1 MESNFCNEKFLEEYN
16 SFLNQLEKLFEEESD
31 KDLVRHLMKECE
43 SDKLSRGSAFYN
55 SIEADNM
62 FELFCRS
69 KVRVFST
76 KDEGT
81 TLISNSLFG
90 DELPLKKLINNQSQ
104 ATKDT
109 IWKYLHLFYFLQEC
123 GNKNRSERKSK
134 ISRILKEK
142 QEKKR
147 DLTDEVKNE
156 LLDVD
161 VNEETNDMINDIVKS
176 FEKTLSGDSANPFES
191 IMEITQQ
198 ITEKYNSKI
207 ESGEIELDKL
217 MSSIQ
222 NSIPGMPNMMGGLGG
237 LGGKKEPKEKVI
249 IDEEFST
256 DKVELGD
263 KDKKE
268 GSGMNLGNM
277 LNMMNSMN
285 KMGGEGSEGGP
296 NLGGL
301 FSMLNKIDSID
312 NDEDADKLKQ
322 EMDSYLEKEL
332 GVDVSKLNEQIEE
345 AQKKMGVDA
354 KEPSDD
360 GSVEEPD
367 QD

>member
-31 KDLVRHLMKECE
+31 KEVVRKLMKECE

-55 SIEADNM
+55 SIESDNM

-76 KDEGT
+76 KDEST
-81 TLISNSLFG
+81 SLISNSLFG

-104 ATKDT
+104 KTKDT
-109 IWKYLHLFYFLQEC
+109 IWKFLHLFYFLQEC
-123 GNKNRSERKSK
+123 ENKNRSERKSK
-134 ISRILKEK
+134 ISKVLK
-142 QEKKR
+142 EKKR
-147 DLTDEVKNE
+147 DLTEEVKNE

-161 VNEETNDMINDIVKS
+161 VNEDTNDMINDIVKS
-176 FEKTLSGDSANPFES
+176 FEKTLSGENANPFES

-222 NSIPGMPNMMGGLGG
+222 SSIPGMPNMMGGLGG
-237 LGGKKEPKEKVI
+237 LGAKKEPKEKVI

-263 KDKKE
+263 KDKQQS

-285 KMGGEGSEGGP
+285 KMGGDGGEGGP

-301 FSMLNKIDSID
+301 FSMLSKIDNID
-312 NDEDADKLKQ
+312 NEEDAEKLKQ

-345 AQKKMGVDA
+345 AQKKMGAQV
-354 KEPSDD
+354 EELSDND
-360 GSVEEPD
+360 SAEEPD